1 MAAASASL
9 EPRLDGDEVD
19 ADKNSSTR
27 RAAVGLSIFFLW
39 LATSFSGRGQEPS
52 GTRPD
57 ADPSVALFAG
67 PGLVFELQVSEAG
80 IASLRRKPRE
90 NVPAD
95 LTVGA
100 EKWAVAVHIK
110 GSAGSVKPVDDR
122 PALSIDCDKLVEGQR
137 IFGLKRIH
145 LNNSAQDLARM
156 HECLAYEL
164 HRHLGIPVARVTHAL
179 VKLNGRELGVYV
191 LKEGYDKTFLGRHF
205 AKRSGNL
212 YDAPIGKDVTDD
224 LELDSGKEP
233 ADYADLK
240 ALRAAIAEPDLARR
254 LAMFERCLDVE
265 HFVAMTALQAF
276 TADWDGYCYGSNNYR
291 IYVPP
296 ETGRAVFIPC
306 GMDQLFQR
314 DPWPLDTPFKGAV
327 AKALFAIPTQ
337 QERLRETMLR
347 VHREVFTQARISES
361 FAPHQ
366 ARLKR
371 LLEQVSPEEARQIS
385 NFASMVRD
393 RTLARSAA
401 IARLLGLEA
410 PAVKSP

>member
-1 MAAASASL
+1 MNASTKPTAAL
-9 EPRLDGDEVD
+9 
-19 ADKNSSTR
+19 
-27 RAAVGLSIFFLW
+27 LSVFFLW
-39 LATSFSGRGQEPS
+39 LATSFSGTAQEAS
-52 GTRPD
+52 GTRPE
-57 ADPSVALFAG
+57 ADPSAALFGG
-67 PGLVFELQVSEAG
+67 PGLVFELQVSEEG

-90 NVPAD
+90 NVAAD

-100 EKWAVAVHIK
+100 DKWVVAVRIK

-137 IFGLKRIH
+137 IFGLKRFY

-156 HECLAYEL
+156 HECLAYEF
-164 HRHLGIPVARVTHAL
+164 HTRLGIPVARVTHAL

-205 AKRSGNL
+205 AKKSGNL
-212 YDAPIGKDVTDD
+212 YDAPLGKDVTDD

-254 LAMFERCLDVE
+254 LAMFERCLELE
-265 HFVAMTALQAF
+265 HFIAMTALQAF
-276 TADWDGYCYGSNNYR
+276 TADWDGYCYGANNYR

-314 DPWPLDTPFKGAV
+314 DPWPLDTPFKGGV
-327 AKALFAIPTQ
+327 AKALFAIPSQ
-337 QERLRETMLR
+337 QKRLRETMLR
-347 VHREVFTQARISES
+347 VQREIFTPARLSES

-366 ARLKR
+366 ARLKQ
-371 LLEQVSPEEARQIS
+371 LLEKVSEEEAKRVI
-385 NFASMVRD
+385 NFATSVRD
-393 RTLARSAA
+393 RTLARSVTTAH
-401 IARLLGLEA
+401 LLGLEA
-410 PAVKSP
+410 PVVKKP